1 MRKAYQRWGFGA
13 RSPDETPLPSGG
25 RVLKISSGQQPAV
38 ALRAWLLFDETLTLI
53 QIAGML
59 VCAMGVLIVTR
70 GKK

>member
-1 MRKAYQRWGFGA
+1 M
-13 RSPDETPLPSGG
+13 
-25 RVLKISSGQQPAV
+25 ISSGQQPAV